1 MTNAVKTASKRKI
14 RKTAEATGDLIRIK
28 VANKR
33 TFVSKQ
39 NLHTMLSR
47 QNKMKQ
53 KYQIKD
59 LHLQKKRQQII
70 GELRLV

>member
-28 VANKR
+28 VANKI

-53 KYQIKD
+53 NYQIKD

>member
-28 VANKR
+28 VANKI

-59 LHLQKKRQQII
+59 LHLPKKRQQII

>member
-28 VANKR
+28 VANKI

-59 LHLQKKRQQII
+59 LHL
-70 GELRLV
+70 